1 MKAEKSMLMT
11 SAQDMIMTRS
21 PVTPITVKILA
32 ATAAKIV
39 VGLAKQI
46 VNKKSQN
53 LTDESPKWNISQ
65 YKVNCQS
72 AESVSHLE

>member
-39 VGLAKQI
+39 VGLTKQM

>member
-1 MKAEKSMLMT
+1 MLMT
-11 SAQDMIMTRS
+11 SAQDMIMIRS

-39 VGLAKQI
+39 VGLPKQI

-53 LTDESPKWNISQ
+53 LTDEPPKWNISQ

>member
-1 MKAEKSMLMT
+1 
-11 SAQDMIMTRS
+11 MIMIRS

-39 VGLAKQI
+39 VGLPKQI

-53 LTDESPKWNISQ
+53 LTDESLRWNISQ

>member
-11 SAQDMIMTRS
+11 SAKDMIMIRS

-39 VGLAKQI
+39 VGLPKQI

-53 LTDESPKWNISQ
+53 LTDELPNWNISQ

>member
-11 SAQDMIMTRS
+11 SAQDMIMIRS

-39 VGLAKQI
+39 VGLPKQI

-53 LTDESPKWNISQ
+53 LTDESPKWNFSQ

>member
-11 SAQDMIMTRS
+11 SAQDMIMIRS

-39 VGLAKQI
+39 VGLPKQI

-65 YKVNCQS
+65 YKVNCHP

>member
-32 ATAAKIV
+32 ATAAKMV
-39 VGLAKQI
+39 VGLPKQI

-65 YKVNCQS
+65 YKVNCHP

>member
-32 ATAAKIV
+32 ATAAKMV
-39 VGLAKQI
+39 VGLPKQV

>member
-39 VGLAKQI
+39 VGLPKQI
-46 VNKKSQN
+46 VNKN
-53 LTDESPKWNISQ
+53 GTFHNI
-65 YKVNCQS
+65 K
-72 AESVSHLE
+72 

>member
-11 SAQDMIMTRS
+11 SAQDMIMIRS

-39 VGLAKQI
+39 VGLPKQI
-46 VNKKSQN
+46 VNKN
-53 LTDESPKWNISQ
+53 GTFHNI
-65 YKVNCQS
+65 K
-72 AESVSHLE
+72 

>member
-32 ATAAKIV
+32 ATAAKMV
-39 VGLAKQI
+39 VGLPKQV

-65 YKVNCQS
+65 YKVNCHP

>member
-39 VGLAKQI
+39 VGLTKQI

-65 YKVNCQS
+65 YKVNCHP

>member
-11 SAQDMIMTRS
+11 SAKDMIMIRS

-39 VGLAKQI
+39 VGLPKQI

-65 YKVNCQS
+65 YKVNCQC

>member
-11 SAQDMIMTRS
+11 SAQDMVMIRS

-39 VGLAKQI
+39 VGLPKQI

-53 LTDESPKWNISQ
+53 LTDESSNWNISQ

>member
-65 YKVNCQS
+65 YKVNCHP

>member
-1 MKAEKSMLMT
+1 MLMT

-32 ATAAKIV
+32 ATAAKMV
-39 VGLAKQI
+39 VGLPKQI

-53 LTDESPKWNISQ
+53 LMEYFTI
-65 YKVNCQS
+65 
-72 AESVSHLE
+72 